1 MLYQQNVFFLF
12 VFGGFPLCEWKKN
25 VEDFWSVITS
35 LKKKGK
41 KLSPHSIKNY
51 VWIAITFT
59 GSILKIVH
67 RARKGSVAFVSSR

>member
-1 MLYQQNVFFLF
+1 MLYQQNVFFCLF
-12 VFGGFPLCEWKKN
+12 LGGFHCVNGKKN